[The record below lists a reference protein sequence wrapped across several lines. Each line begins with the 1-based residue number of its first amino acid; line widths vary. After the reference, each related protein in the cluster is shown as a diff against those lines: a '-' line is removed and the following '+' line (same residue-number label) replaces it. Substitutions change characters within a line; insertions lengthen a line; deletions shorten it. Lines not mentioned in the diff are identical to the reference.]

1 MGFIDIGTMDFIDIL
16 AVAILMYYLYK
27 MAKGTN
33 VPNIVVGIIIVYLV
47 WKFTAEI
54 GMTMFSNILGGVINV
69 GVIALIVVFQP
80 EIRQFLET
88 IGLRQRKAGRKHSFW
103 RKFFA
108 ADNAKTNIDVKPIV
122 RAALE
127 MSSCKTGALIVI
139 QQETDLG
146 FIAETG
152 IAIDAQT
159 SSSLLENIFFKNA
172 PLHDG
177 AVVIRDNRVVA
188 AKCVLPSTR
197 VRVPKNYGMR
207 HRAALGMSEISDA
220 VVVVVSEETGGISI
234 AREGVIER
242 HISRDG
248 FEARLLAALNKD
260 DDEPRKPVKTPPEH
274 VKTPDS
280 VKTPEPV
287 KTPESGEARRPG
299 EAAA

>member
-1 MGFIDIGTMDFIDIL
+1 MDFVDIL
-16 AVAILMYYLYK
+16 AVAVLVYYLYK

-33 VPNIVVGIIIVYLV
+33 VPNIVVGIIIVYFV

-54 GMTMFSNILGGVINV
+54 GMTMFANILGGVINV

-88 IGLRQRKAGRKHSFW
+88 IGLRQRKAGRKHSFL
-103 RKFFA
+103 RKFFNTKPEV
-108 ADNAKTNIDVKPIV
+108 DIDVTPIV
-122 RAALE
+122 RAAIE

-152 IAIDAQT
+152 IAVDAQT
-159 SSSLLENIFFKNA
+159 SASLLENIFFKNA

-177 AVVIRDNRVVA
+177 AVIIRANRVVA

-197 VRVPKNYGMR
+197 ARVPKNYGMR

-220 VVVVVSEETGGISI
+220 IVVVVSEETGGISI
-234 AREGVIER
+234 ARESTLER
-242 HISRDG
+242 HIPREH
-248 FEARLLAALNKD
+248 FEARLLAALNKT
-260 DDEPRKPVKTPPEH
+260 DEAV
-274 VKTPDS
+274 
-280 VKTPEPV
+280 
-287 KTPESGEARRPG
+287 
-299 EAAA
+299 

>member
-1 MGFIDIGTMDFIDIL
+1 MGFIDIGTMDFVDIL
-16 AVAILMYYLYK
+16 AVATLMYYLYK

-33 VPNIVVGIIIVYLV
+33 VPNIVVGIIIVYFV
-47 WKFTAEI
+47 WKLTAEI

-69 GVIALIVVFQP
+69 GVIALVVVFQP

-88 IGLRQRKAGRKHSFW
+88 IGLRQRKAGRKNSLLRRLFTA
-103 RKFFA
+103 RSSKVS
-108 ADNAKTNIDVKPIV
+108 IDVRPIV
-122 RAALE
+122 RAAIE

-152 IAIDAQT
+152 IPVDAQT
-159 SSSLLENIFFKNA
+159 TSSLLENIFFKNA

-177 AVVIRDNRVVA
+177 AVVIRDNRIIA

-197 VRVPKNYGMR
+197 ARVPKNYGMR

-242 HISRDG
+242 HIQREN
-248 FEARLLAALNKD
+248 FEAKLLAALSSD
-260 DDEPRKPVKTPPEH
+260 DQTE
-274 VKTPDS
+274 
-280 VKTPEPV
+280 
-287 KTPESGEARRPG
+287 
-299 EAAA
+299 